1 MAELRIHD
9 QSSIYFKS
17 IRTGHTPKDI
27 NVKTPDRSGTLI
39 TDTTLRDILNSG
51 ANISNTQI
59 LKPDIRETPLE
70 HPEAYAKLLPIATY
84 RTNDTFVGEH
94 QATEWVA
101 SVNEDFSTIL
111 DSTGDPL
118 FRDGW
123 YPAIDTAG
131 TKIYVKYRF
140 ISNDVASP

>member
-59 LKPDIRETPLE
+59 LERL
-70 HPEAYAKLLPIATY
+70 H
-84 RTNDTFVGEH
+84 
-94 QATEWVA
+94 
-101 SVNEDFSTIL
+101 
-111 DSTGDPL
+111 
-118 FRDGW
+118 
-123 YPAIDTAG
+123 
-131 TKIYVKYRF
+131 
-140 ISNDVASP
+140 